1 LPVQY
6 ERFVEQLYKMLTD
19 TAGRLGWPVSVGL
32 GVGLTVLAT
41 LAGFATIVMLPADH
55 FISAASPT
63 PAHPIVR
70 FALKVVKN
78 IVGSVVI
85 LLGLVM
91 MLPLVPGPG
100 LVFLLL
106 GLSLVDFPGKRAIE
120 LKLLMRPGVNRF
132 INSLRLRYGK
142 APFLVQ

>member
-1 LPVQY
+1 VG
-6 ERFVEQLYKMLTD
+6 ELYKMLTNA
-19 TAGRLGWPVSVGL
+19 AGRLGWPLSVAL
-32 GVGLTVLAT
+32 AVVLTGVAT

-63 PAHPIVR
+63 TARPLVR
-70 FALKVVKN
+70 FALKIVKN

-85 LLGLVM
+85 VLGLIM

-106 GLSLVDFPGKRAIE
+106 GLSLVDFPGKRTIE
-120 LKLLMRPGVNRF
+120 LKLLLNPGVNRF

>member
-1 LPVQY
+1 MG
-6 ERFVEQLYKMLTD
+6 ELYKMLSD
-19 TAGRLGWPVSVGL
+19 AAFRLGWPVSVGL
-32 GVGLTVLAT
+32 AVVLTAVAT

-55 FISAASPT
+55 FISAAAPT
-63 PAHPIVR
+63 PAHPLVR

-85 LLGLVM
+85 VLGLIM
-91 MLPLVPGPG
+91 SLPLVPGPG

-120 LKLLMRPGVNRF
+120 LKLLLRPGVNRF
-132 INSLRLRYGK
+132 VNSLRLRYGK